1 MEKNQQI
8 AASVLELV
16 GGKENISFVTH
27 CMTRLRLNL
36 KDESIVDDEKVK
48 KIKGV
53 LGIAHSGGQYQ
64 IIIGQNVPKVYKA
77 VCETGG
83 FQQEAAI
90 EENLDQ
96 PKEKLTLKTIGSNI
110 MNYMSGA
117 MTQLIGVMIGA
128 AMFKTVLVLIGP
140 DMLKLIS
147 VESDTYLLL
156 NAIYNA
162 FYYFLPVFL
171 GYSAAKKLGTN
182 VTLGMMM
189 GTLLLVPDFVS
200 LIGTKESISIY
211 GLLNAPVQ
219 SYAQSVLPILLAVA
233 IMSVVETFF
242 KKVVPDVLST
252 IFVPTLTIAV
262 MVPLLFCVC
271 GPIGGYIGAWVGD
284 LLIGFGDVGGFVA
297 VAVVAA
303 LWEFL
308 VMTGMHA
315 VLITFAITTM
325 LQTGSDS
332 FVLVAGGI
340 ATWSAFGMALG
351 AFFKQKKQR
360 GESGKLWIFRV
371 GYSWRCDR
379 AGAVWCRHA
388 LQTTVSGAAW
398 RWPAW
403 WLVRGD
409 YACKYLCAGRDELF
423 VSPWLCGRRNEQ
435 FSQWHHRFRAW
446 HAGNRG
452 LDVHLRG
459 LRGRGR
465 SGKGRG
471 AGTCIGNLIQRRA
484 AEETFFRSS
493 SYSIQ

>member
-1 MEKNQQI
+1 
-8 AASVLELV
+8 
-16 GGKENISFVTH
+16 
-27 CMTRLRLNL
+27 
-36 KDESIVDDEKVK
+36 
-48 KIKGV
+48 
-53 LGIAHSGGQYQ
+53 
-64 IIIGQNVPKVYKA
+64 
-77 VCETGG
+77 
-83 FQQEAAI
+83 
-90 EENLDQ
+90 
-96 PKEKLTLKTIGSNI
+96 

-147 VESDTYLLL
+147 AESDTYLLL

-171 GYSAAKKLGTN
+171 GYSAAKKLGAN

-189 GTLLLVPDFVS
+189 GTLLLVPDFVN

-211 GLLNAPVQ
+211 GLLSAPVQ

-252 IFVPTLTIAV
+252 IFVPTLTLAV

-351 AFFKQKKQR
+351 AFFKQKNKEEKA
-360 GESGKLWIFRV
+360 ESF
-371 GYSWRCDR
+371 GYF
-379 AGAVWCRHA
+379 
-388 LQTTVSGAAW
+388 VSGILGGVTEPVLFGVGMRYKRPFLALLGGGLLGGLYAGITHVSTYVLG
-398 RWPAW
+398 ATNFLSVLGFVAGGTSN
-403 WLVRGD
+403 LVNGIIASVLGMLATAVLT
-409 YACKYLCAGRDELF
+409 YILGGFEEEDE
-423 VSPWLCGRRNEQ
+423 VE
-435 FSQWHHRFRAW
+435 
-446 HAGNRG
+446 
-452 LDVHLRG
+452 
-459 LRGRGR
+459 
-465 SGKGRG
+465 K
-471 AGTCIGNLIQRRA
+471 
-484 AEETFFRSS
+484 AEELEPVLE
-493 SYSIQ
+493 I

>member
-351 AFFKQKKQR
+351 AFFKQKKTKR
-360 GESGKLWIFRV
+360 RKRKALDISCREFS
-371 GYSWRCDR
+371 
-379 AGAVWCRHA
+379 AV
-388 LQTTVSGAAW
+388 
-398 RWPAW
+398 
-403 WLVRGD
+403 
-409 YACKYLCAGRDELF
+409 
-423 VSPWLCGRRNEQ
+423 
-435 FSQWHHRFRAW
+435 
-446 HAGNRG
+446 
-452 LDVHLRG
+452 
-459 LRGRGR
+459 
-465 SGKGRG
+465 
-471 AGTCIGNLIQRRA
+471 
-484 AEETFFRSS
+484 
-493 SYSIQ
+493 

>member
-53 LGIAHSGGQYQ
+53 LGVAHSGGQYQ
-64 IIIGQNVPKVYKA
+64 IIIGQNVPKVYKV

-96 PKEKLTLKTIGSNI
+96 PKEKRTLKTIGSNI

-147 VESDTYLLL
+147 AESDTYLLL

-171 GYSAAKKLGTN
+171 GYSAAKKLGAN

-211 GLLNAPVQ
+211 GLLRAPVQ

-262 MVPLLFCVC
+262 MVPFLFCVC
-271 GPIGGYIGAWVGD
+271 GP
-284 LLIGFGDVGGFVA
+284 
-297 VAVVAA
+297 
-303 LWEFL
+303 
-308 VMTGMHA
+308 
-315 VLITFAITTM
+315 
-325 LQTGSDS
+325 SDCH
-332 FVLVAGGI
+332 
-340 ATWSAFGMALG
+340 
-351 AFFKQKKQR
+351 FFHFQ
-360 GESGKLWIFRV
+360 
-371 GYSWRCDR
+371 
-379 AGAVWCRHA
+379 
-388 LQTTVSGAAW
+388 
-398 RWPAW
+398 
-403 WLVRGD
+403 
-409 YACKYLCAGRDELF
+409 
-423 VSPWLCGRRNEQ
+423 SP
-435 FSQWHHRFRAW
+435 SQMPVQ
-446 HAGNRG
+446 
-452 LDVHLRG
+452 D
-459 LRGRGR
+459 
-465 SGKGRG
+465 
-471 AGTCIGNLIQRRA
+471 
-484 AEETFFRSS
+484 
-493 SYSIQ
+493 